1 MKLQR
6 QLSNAGWIDEDRED
20 EFIAR
25 AVKRDAE
32 IAHYAKREPKTEQE
46 IRDILATGKALSY
59 GTDWYEQIRDA
70 DARRKPKP
78 RPRDYPNGR
87 RLDCGCTVYYQV
99 GIMNASMGSS
109 CEGCYDR
116 MS

>member
-6 QLSNAGWIDEDRED
+6 QLSNGMWTDEDRVD

-32 IAHYAKREPKTEQE
+32 IAGYVDGREPKAEQE
-46 IRDILATGKALSY
+46 IRDILATGKALPY
-59 GTDWYEQIRDA
+59 GQDWYAKIRGKVQ
-70 DARRKPKP
+70 RKPK
-78 RPRDYPNGR
+78 RRRLDYPNGR
-87 RLDCGCTVYYQV
+87 KLDCGCTVYYQGGV
-99 GIMNASMGSS
+99 MNASMGSS